1 MFLAYVGKGYQ
12 GMQRNPGAVTI
23 EDELERAIVAA
34 GGISPDN
41 AGDFTKVQWMRAA
54 RTDKGV
60 SAVGQSISLR
70 MMLEHPTDKRD
81 VITRINEKLPEGFEF
96 FGYTRVTGGFNAKT
110 MCDRRRYEYV
120 IPTKAFDPRQCRPR
134 AEIEAEATLAAEM
147 GDDDAAAAA
156 AAAAPFVFDEA
167 LRDRV
172 AEDSRKLPRHAQ
184 LPQLHRSRLPRRA
197 QRDAVHPLVRLFH
210 ALRRGRRGV
219 RAVHRRRPVVHVAS
233 DSQTR
238 RDDARRR
245 SRRVDRRRPR
255 LRAQDEG
262 IVHRA
267 HGPRTR
273 SFPLRVHI
281 PRL

>member
-96 FGYTRVTGGFNAKT
+96 FGYTCVTGGFNAKT
-110 MCDRRRYEYV
+110 MCDRRRHEYV
-120 IPTKAFDPRQCRPR
+120 IPTKAFDPRQRRPR

-156 AAAAPFVFDEA
+156 AAAPFVFDEG
-167 LRDRV
+167 RDRV
-172 AEDSRKLPRHAQ
+172 
-184 LPQLHRSRLPRRA
+184 
-197 QRDAVHPLVRLFH
+197 
-210 ALRRGRRGV
+210 
-219 RAVHRRRPVVHVAS
+219 
-233 DSQTR
+233 
-238 RDDARRR
+238 
-245 SRRVDRRRPR
+245 
-255 LRAQDEG
+255 
-262 IVHRA
+262 
-267 HGPRTR
+267 TR
-273 SFPLRVHI
+273 SSETTAARTTTTTPFASPPTSPARCGTSSRSTVPCPSSWTAWSSCGAPSSASRSCCI
-281 PRL
+281 RFANSSG

>member
-96 FGYTRVTGGFNAKT
+96 FRVHPRHGRVHAKT
-110 MCDRRRYEYV
+110 MCDRRHATNTSS
-120 IPTKAFDPRQCRPR
+120 PPKPSTR
-134 AEIEAEATLAAEM
+134 ASAA
-147 GDDDAAAAA
+147 
-156 AAAAPFVFDEA
+156 
-167 LRDRV
+167 
-172 AEDSRKLPRHAQ
+172 
-184 LPQLHRSRLPRRA
+184 RA
-197 QRDAVHPLVRLFH
+197 
-210 ALRRGRRGV
+210 
-219 RAVHRRRPVVHVAS
+219 
-233 DSQTR
+233 
-238 RDDARRR
+238 RR
-245 SRRVDRRRPR
+245 SRRRRHSR
-255 LRAQDEG
+255 LRWATTT
-262 IVHRA
+262 
-267 HGPRTR
+267 PPPPPPPPLPLSLTR
-273 SFPLRVHI
+273 RFATA
-281 PRL
+281 